1 MTGAVAVETERLREG
16 AASLSQAAERKP
28 PSMVAGA
35 ALGSRVSAAAF
46 EHFERYWSTPRSLLT
61 DSAEALSNALHA
73 LADGYEQRDAADAGM
88 FGDGVRAI

>member
-16 AASLSQAAERKP
+16 AEVLSRAAERRH

-35 ALGSRVSAAAF
+35 ELGSRVSVAAF
-46 EHFERYWSTPRSLLT
+46 ERFERYWSTPRSLLT
-61 DSAEALSNALHA
+61 DSVEALSAALVS

-88 FGDGVRAI
+88 FEDGVRAI